1 MSLRSVALS
10 RESHQFCLLS
20 LEVGSLRPEE
30 VLPGNSFF
38 LFDHL
43 YAVQHDLKWQ
53 HFPNCTQFGIP
64 NWIQF
69 GKICPI
75 STYQFRTRSSLEFRT
90 GVSLE
95 FVFFHMIEYIAKKN
109 IEYFH
114 SFIALDI
121 LQRKD
126 GYYSYMNTIHRIG
139 STFTFID
146 HHISFSFQFDL
157 RF

>member
-1 MSLRSVALS
+1 M
-10 RESHQFCLLS
+10 
-20 LEVGSLRPEE
+20 
-30 VLPGNSFF
+30 
-38 LFDHL
+38 
-43 YAVQHDLKWQ
+43 
-53 HFPNCTQFGIP
+53 
-64 NWIQF
+64 
-69 GKICPI
+69 

-157 RF
+157 LKEEDQDGFHLGM